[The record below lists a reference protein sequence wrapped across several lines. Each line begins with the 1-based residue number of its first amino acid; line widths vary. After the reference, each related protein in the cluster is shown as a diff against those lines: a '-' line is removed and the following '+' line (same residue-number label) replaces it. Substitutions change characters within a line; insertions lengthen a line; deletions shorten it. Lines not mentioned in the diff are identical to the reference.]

1 VHWKKWSLWISTEF
15 EERILAVDD
24 SVADQW
30 GRLGLRQPLPV
41 LDGVLAATALV
52 RDLVLVT
59 RDEDGF
65 RDTGVRKLNPFSK

>member
-1 VHWKKWSLWISTEF
+1 
-15 EERILAVDD
+15 
-24 SVADQW
+24 
-30 GRLGLRQPLPV
+30 
-41 LDGVLAATALV
+41 VLAATALV